1 MNQLFEST
9 RPHVIVDGDTHGYQ
23 ASQQDQ
29 ILLVTRPPRP
39 GNQSSQ
45 SSADASAE
53 DGVLDPVI
61 EQEYEKAF
69 EHILDG
75 HSEFESVEGNDLDRV
90 DAVHVIHGLPVGQI
104 SSIPSMRRQY
114 DNPQFRKRTLHIDP
128 KYADETTYP
137 PPRAMRGAENPQW
150 GETSNNGGG
159 APPPVYSPGQGQ
171 PGTAPPPL
179 TPNPGH
185 PGY

>member
-1 MNQLFEST
+1 
-9 RPHVIVDGDTHGYQ
+9 
-23 ASQQDQ
+23 
-29 ILLVTRPPRP
+29 
-39 GNQSSQ
+39 
-45 SSADASAE
+45 
-53 DGVLDPVI
+53 
-61 EQEYEKAF
+61 
-69 EHILDG
+69 
-75 HSEFESVEGNDLDRV
+75 
-90 DAVHVIHGLPVGQI
+90 VHVIHGLPVGQI